1 MGSSGGRERGEV
13 DCCCQDEAG
22 ESTKLLSGERKF
34 RICGCASEQLGARR
48 GLVIPLLRGEAVQP
62 SAPATGRIYLWL
74 VCFLHSPDS
83 FSVFH
88 HFFNDPQLGQ
98 FFSFLLSFF
107 LYFHCY
113 AFLDLLN
120 FLFLFD
126 LRVSGLKFADTTCHR
141 LIQQRPI
148 VIVLVLFSSLRSF
161 FSLFFSLFF
170 SITNHAATCMIKL

>member
-1 MGSSGGRERGEV
+1 MCLGTARGE
-13 DCCCQDEAG
+13 A
-22 ESTKLLSGERKF
+22 
-34 RICGCASEQLGARR
+34 R

-88 HFFNDPQLGQ
+88 LLFKDPQLGQ
-98 FFSFLLSFF
+98 FFSSLLYFL

-120 FLFLFD
+120 FLCLFD

-141 LIQQRPI
+141 LIQPRP
-148 VIVLVLFSSLRSF
+148 IVLVLFFSSLRSF
-161 FSLFFSLFF
+161 FSLFFFFLFYY
-170 SITNHAATCMIKL
+170 N